1 MSDKISSRHVSYE
14 QAKSLVDFM
23 GQHIEL
29 ATGSLRTLEARHTSK
44 RLWNE
49 LSSILN
55 SARTGTK
62 KTADGWSKYWSD
74 FKNKLKNKANL
85 LNKMKRSESST
96 GVKPLTKLERRAL
109 VILGPYFSRKK
120 SSNGHSKTFN
130 HRPPEV
136 KLESYHDG
144 IGIDCSNTTSDNS
157 EQMTDIDK
165 DDSEDSLDACD
176 GSSDDMDVSGIQN
189 LYPKWLI
196 EVEKKRAEAD
206 LIRAK
211 AEKERVSIA
220 AKNADAALK
229 QADALKKL
237 ADATAVQADA
247 ILRIAISLERNQTD
261 VLAI

>member
-44 RLWNE
+44 RLWSE
-49 LSSILN
+49 LSIILN

-74 FKNKLKNKANL
+74 FKNKLKNKSNL
-85 LNKMKRSESST
+85 LNKMKRSGSSS
-96 GVKPLTKLERRAL
+96 GIKPLTKLERRAL

-120 SSNGHSKTFN
+120 SNGYSKAFSN

-136 KLESYHDG
+136 KLESFHDG
-144 IGIDCSNTTSDNS
+144 VGIDCSNTTSDNS
-157 EQMTDIDK
+157 EQPTDIDK
-165 DDSEDSLDACD
+165 DDSDDSLDACD
-176 GSSDDMDVSGIQN
+176 GSSDEMDVSGIQN

-206 LIRAK
+206 LTRAK

-229 QADALKKL
+229 QAEALKKL
-237 ADATAVQADA
+237 ADATAIQADA
-247 ILRIAISLERNQTD
+247 ILRIANSLERNQTD